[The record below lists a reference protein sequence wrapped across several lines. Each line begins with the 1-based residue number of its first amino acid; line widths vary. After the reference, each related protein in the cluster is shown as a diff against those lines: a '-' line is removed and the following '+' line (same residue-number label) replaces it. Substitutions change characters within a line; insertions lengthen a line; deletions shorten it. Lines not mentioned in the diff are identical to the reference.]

1 MQLIGLVLA
10 TLVILTA
17 LDIRK
22 NRLLKDVV
30 IKDFGKEKGNLHCEA
45 EIDSIRYYY
54 NCKKSCTDVDDIT
67 WNDLDMNR
75 IFNEMN
81 TSITNIGTEYLYALL
96 HKTENREEVLKERD
110 RITKAID
117 EKDEL
122 RIRLQMILWKIG
134 RSYNHSVYETLDK
147 CREIRIG
154 SIYPHLL
161 VLFSFVL
168 SCLLL
173 FYNLWAGGLALTGC
187 IILSRISYY
196 KTMKR
201 IPDFHQWYLKCFAK
215 MLKAAG
221 HLEMQRDEEME
232 SYAAKLKDI
241 RKYFKWIQIK
251 SIFLTNHGTGIV
263 TDAADLILDYIR
275 ILTHADIIILHSLSR
290 TITAHFDK
298 VEQLYEIIGFLDSM
312 ICVASYKRQLPYFSS
327 PDFCKE
333 DKKIL
338 EAEGLY
344 HPLIEQPVTNSIR
357 EDKSIILTGSNA
369 SGKSTFLKTVAIN
382 AILSQTIFI
391 STARYYHANYF
402 QVFTSMAL
410 TDNLVNQESYFI
422 VEIKSIK
429 RILERGDRQRPVL
442 CCIDEVLRGT
452 NTLERIAA
460 SSEILTELGSDN
472 AICIAATH
480 DIELASILEGLYSN
494 YHFRE
499 KVTEDEITFDYQ
511 LHKGIST
518 TRNAI
523 KLLKMMGYAD
533 NIIERANKRLDDYI
547 KSGSWS
553 HSHKWL

>member
-10 TLVILTA
+10 TLVIITVLN
-17 LDIRK
+17 IRK
-22 NRLLKDVV
+22 NKLLKDAV
-30 IKDFGKEKGNLHCEA
+30 IKDFGKEKGNLHCED
-45 EIDSIRYYY
+45 EIDSISYYY

-81 TSITNIGTEYLYALL
+81 ISVTNIGAEYLYAML
-96 HKTENREEVLKERD
+96 HKTENREEVLRERD
-110 RITKAID
+110 KITKAIE

-122 RIRLQMILWKIG
+122 RIRLQMILWRIG
-134 RSYNHSVYETLDK
+134 RSYRHSVYETLDRCK
-147 CREIRIG
+147 EIAIG
-154 SIYPHLL
+154 PVYPHLL
-161 VLFSFVL
+161 ALFSFVL
-168 SCLLL
+168 SCGLL
-173 FYNLWAGGLALTGC
+173 FYNLWIGGAALAGC
-187 IILSRISYY
+187 ILLSTLSYY
-196 KTMKR
+196 KTMKK

-221 HLEMQRDEEME
+221 YLERQGDTGIEN
-232 SYAAKLKDI
+232 YAAELKDI
-241 RKYFKWIQIK
+241 RKHFKWIQLK
-251 SIFLTNHGTGIV
+251 SVLLTSHGTGLI
-263 TDAADLILDYIR
+263 TDAADLVLDYIR
-275 ILTHADIIILHSLSR
+275 ILTHADIIVLYSLSK
-290 TITAHFDK
+290 TIAAHFDK
-298 VEQLYEIIGFLDSM
+298 VERLYEIIGFLDAM
-312 ICVASYKRQLPYFSS
+312 TCVASYKRQLPYFSS
-327 PDFCKE
+327 PDFCKG

-344 HPLIEQPVTNSIR
+344 HPLIEQPVANSVK

-369 SGKSTFLKTVAIN
+369 SGKSTFIKAVAIN
-382 AILSQTIFI
+382 AILSQTIFV
-391 STARYYHANYF
+391 STSRYYHANYF

-410 TDNLVNQESYFI
+410 TDNLINQESYFM
-422 VEIKSIK
+422 VEIKAIK
-429 RILERGDRQRPVL
+429 RILERADRERPVL

-460 SSEILTELGSDN
+460 SSEILMELGSDN
-472 AICIAATH
+472 AMCIAATH
-480 DIELASILEGLYSN
+480 DIELAYILEGLYSN

-499 KVTEDEITFDYQ
+499 QVTADVITFDYQ

-533 NIIERANKRLDDYI
+533 TIVTRADKRLDDYI

-553 HSHKWL
+553 HPHK